1 MSSIIPSIY
10 SGADATLENDFF
22 RQATRYIYGLE
33 ITETPS
39 AASIKEADR
48 LWNAFLSKIG
58 KTNDEFKLEVGAA
71 KLPSERTAAELAAIA
86 TYTSLYNDFLVGK
99 LEYVYR
105 SNAIN
110 LLSPDE
116 IDARNILFETF
127 DLVLKMLNA
136 LQQNLKLSAKA
147 YEFYTKWQDQYS
159 KQMAHTPMYFL
170 KPNLSGSGNLDDIGK
185 AEISS
190 YAHITVGDVLR
201 YLTEHMIEDGATEKS
216 WQPDTAWPP
225 QFPLNQTDLRFVLTQ
240 GTDGSGHKT
249 LTFTATMGTAYVT
262 YNDSLFNVTL
272 NASTDNVPL
281 ATSDNL
287 RTAMDLLL
295 KKATD
300 QLNNKTGYIIGSSGA
315 TWADLRN
322 GWAAGNF
329 WPVWMT
335 QVQWQPIVNESS
347 QSDQKAKD
355 EENKNRQQARGELN
369 GVLQLYLDNA
379 RSRRTMIQNRSKP
392 VEDLI
397 SQCRESIQAQQN
409 LANTVVDTLRGLLSA
424 ITRV

>member
-58 KTNDEFKLEVGAA
+58 KTNDEFALEVGAA
-71 KLPSERTAAELAAIA
+71 KLPSERTAAEQAAIA
-86 TYTSLYNDFLVGK
+86 TYTALYNTFLVSK

-110 LLSPDE
+110 LLSPEE

-201 YLTEHMIEDGATEKS
+201 YLTEHMIEDGATGKI
-216 WQPDTAWPP
+216 WQPDTSWDRAPYAN
-225 QFPLNQTDLRFVLTQ
+225 LLFVLTK

-249 LTFTATMGTAYVT
+249 LTFTATMGTAYVY

-300 QLNNKTGYIIGSSGA
+300 QLNNKTGYISGSSGA

-322 GWAAGNF
+322 GWAAGNV

-335 QVQWQPIVNESS
+335 QVQWQSIVNESA
-347 QSDQKAKD
+347 QSDQKLRD
-355 EENKNRQQARGELN
+355 EENKNRQQTRGELN

>member
-1 MSSIIPSIY
+1 MSSIIPNI
-10 SGADATLENDFF
+10 SGGEDATLENDFF

-33 ITETPS
+33 ITQSPS
-39 AASIKEADR
+39 TASIKEADR

-71 KLPSERTAAELAAIA
+71 KLPSERTAAEQAAIA
-86 TYTSLYNDFLVGK
+86 SYTALYNNFLVGK

-110 LLSPDE
+110 LLSPEE

-127 DLVLKMLNA
+127 ELVLKMLNA

-170 KPNLSGSGNLDDIGK
+170 KPKLTGSGNLEDIGK
-185 AEISS
+185 AEISG

-216 WQPDTAWPP
+216 WQPDTGWPDYP
-225 QFPLNQTDLRFVLTQ
+225 KTDLRFVLTQ

-262 YNDSLFNVTL
+262 YNDSLFNVTI
-272 NASTDNVPL
+272 NEGTDTVPL

-287 RTAMDLLL
+287 RSAMNMLL

-300 QLNNKTGYIIGSSGA
+300 QLNNKTGYIIGSSGT

-322 GWAAGNF
+322 GWVAGTAS
-329 WPVWMT
+329 PSLMT
-335 QVQWQPIVNESS
+335 QVEWQSIVKEST

-355 EENKNRQQARGELN
+355 EENKNRQQTRGELN

-379 RSRRTMIQNRSKP
+379 RSRRTMIQNKSKP

-409 LANTVVDTLRGLLSA
+409 LANTVIDTLRGLLSA